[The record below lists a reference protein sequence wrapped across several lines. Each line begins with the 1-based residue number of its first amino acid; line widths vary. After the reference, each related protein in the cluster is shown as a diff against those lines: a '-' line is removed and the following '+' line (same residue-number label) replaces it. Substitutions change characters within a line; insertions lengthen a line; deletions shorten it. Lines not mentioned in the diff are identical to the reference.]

1 MEVTLYICFMKKFLL
16 LILFLTSLSSC
27 QQENSNGDF
36 KVNPLVENMYDRYVS
51 AWSEADFETIVE
63 EIYETPFLL
72 FYQDTT
78 IVYNSKNA
86 VKSFLI
92 KTFNQL
98 ETNNYGYSIRN
109 DWEHYKVDDNLVV
122 IEMNFTRFLK
132 DSTIMGAKERKATYI
147 LRESDGKFKISG
159 MIPHTSVAE

>member
-1 MEVTLYICFMKKFLL
+1 MKNFL
-16 LILFLTSLSSC
+16 LILFLTSLYSC
-27 QQENSNGDF
+27 QQENSNEKF

-51 AWSEADFETIVE
+51 AWSESDFETIVK
-63 EIYETPFLL
+63 EIYETPFIL

-78 IVYNSKNA
+78 IVYNSENE

-92 KTFNQL
+92 NTFNQL

-109 DWEHYKVDDNLVV
+109 DWEHYKVDDNLVI
-122 IEMNFTRFLK
+122 IEMNFTRFLR
-132 DSTIMGAKERKATYI
+132 DSTVMGEKERYATYI

-159 MIPHTSVAE
+159 MIPHTSVSE

>member
-1 MEVTLYICFMKKFLL
+1 MKNFL
-16 LILFLTSLSSC
+16 LILFLTSLYSC
-27 QQENSNGDF
+27 QQENSNEKF
-36 KVNPLVENMYDRYVS
+36 KVNPLVENMYDRYVG
-51 AWSEADFETIVE
+51 AWSESDFETIVK
-63 EIYETPFLL
+63 EIYETPFIL

-78 IVYNSKNA
+78 IVYNSENE

-92 KTFNQL
+92 NTFNQL

-109 DWEHYKVDDNLVV
+109 DWEHYKVDDNLVI

-132 DSTIMGAKERKATYI
+132 DSTVMGEKERYATYI

-159 MIPHTSVAE
+159 MIPHTSVSE